1 MKNQLQGMIY
11 IIGKT
16 SLRKKEKLKWI
27 FSERVIHM
35 ALSRCVF

>member
-16 SLRKKEKLKWI
+16 GLRKKEKLKWI
-27 FSERVIHM
+27 LM
-35 ALSRCVF
+35 KQ